1 MIPSGRLQENF
12 KFTVKVNNS
21 HVYFQNDVDKCGSIL
36 TNPDNRPKEW
46 LHNPCGEEI
55 RQLKDKINMYEK
67 EAKNI
72 RLGLVSTWLEDI
84 VIENKKVVGPVDRLK
99 FVRKTREN
107 VWPCQDCDNLSS
119 II

>member
-1 MIPSGRLQENF
+1 
-12 KFTVKVNNS
+12 
-21 HVYFQNDVDKCGSIL
+21 
-36 TNPDNRPKEW
+36 
-46 LHNPCGEEI
+46 
-55 RQLKDKINMYEK
+55 MYEK